1 MTLKQFSDTKKYL
14 LLDTKGVQ
22 RLQLSDYQHIYDEYD
37 YDEEW
42 QDTVEGVYIYDNLY
56 YIFKHKDG
64 IYSTIVGRENFI
76 MENLTIIEKKL
87 YEYCEY
93 ANDEYKELNY

>member
-1 MTLKQFSDTKKYL
+1 MTLQEFTKTKKYL

-22 RLQLSDYQHIYDEYD
+22 RLQQSDYRHIYDEYD
-37 YDEEW
+37 YDKEW

-64 IYSTIVGRENFI
+64 LHSTIVGRENFI
-76 MENLTIIEKKL
+76 EKDIASIEKEL

-93 ANDEYKELNY
+93 ADEVYKELNY

>member
-1 MTLKQFSDTKKYL
+1 MTIQEFTKTKKYL
-14 LLDTKGVQ
+14 LLDTKGLQ
-22 RLQLSDYQHIYDEYD
+22 RLQQYD
-37 YDEEW
+37 YDKEW

-64 IYSTIVGRENFI
+64 LHSTILGRENFI
-76 MENLTIIEKKL
+76 EKDIAPIEKEL

-93 ANDEYKELNY
+93 ADEVYKELNY